1 MNELQTLFNFKR
13 NDDGSVAV
21 SGRELH
27 KGLEIETPYKQW
39 MNRMIDYGFEENTD
53 YILVTQ
59 KSLTNNPRNPYTTQ
73 TDHIMTLDMA
83 KEISMIQRS
92 DIGKKIRG
100 YFIKV
105 ERQHNEITQA
115 YGITSKEDMNQ
126 LIEQLVS
133 DKLDYLISSGQISNN
148 KLDMLNSKFEGEY
161 VTPQDIDAIKFAIKA
176 KAEQTLE
183 NVGLQM
189 TLDTLLVGDV
199 YEQAIANK
207 KAKEEYTY
215 QLGKIKSRIL
225 VATKKSIGM
234 KGNAPN
240 NHIKRKDVDLAI
252 QFIKDIRPTQIEI

>member
-13 NDDGSVAV
+13 NDDGTVAV
-21 SGRELH
+21 SGRELY
-27 KGLEIETPYKQW
+27 KGLEIETQYSIWIK
-39 MNRMIDYGFEENTD
+39 RMIGYGFEENKD
-53 YILVTQ
+53 YIEVNQ
-59 KSLTNNPRNPYTTQ
+59 KRLTSHGREHNQ
-73 TDHIMTLDMA
+73 IDHIMTLDMA

-92 DIGKKIRG
+92 DIGRKIRG

-105 ERQHNEITQA
+105 ERQHNEIAQA

-161 VTPQDIDAIKFAIKA
+161 VTPQDIDAIQFAIKA

-189 TLDTLLVGDV
+189 TIDTLLVGDV

-215 QLGKIKSRIL
+215 QLGKVKSRLL
-225 VATKKSIGM
+225 VSTKKSLGM

-252 QFIKDIRPTQIEI
+252 QFIKDVRPSQIEV

>member
-13 NDDGSVAV
+13 NDDGTVAV

-27 KGLEIETPYKQW
+27 KGLEIKTPYPKW
-39 MNRMIDYGFEENTD
+39 IDRMIGYGFEENTD
-53 YILVTQ
+53 YITNGQ
-59 KSLTNNPRNPYTTQ
+59 KSPVANGGYKIID
-73 TDHIMTLDMA
+73 DHIMTLDMA
-83 KEISMIQRS
+83 KEIAMIQRS
-92 DIGKKIRG
+92 NIGKKIRG

-105 ERQHNEITQA
+105 ERQHNEIAQA

-161 VTPQDIDAIKFAIKA
+161 VTPQDIDAIQFAIKA

-225 VATKKSIGM
+225 VATKKSLGM

-240 NHIKRKDVDLAI
+240 NHIKRKDVDLTI
-252 QFIKDIRPTQIEI
+252 QFIKDIKPTQIEI